1 MGLGRAPAACPVESR
16 RDLQVESLSPASPA
30 AAPAR
35 GPAAFPGE
43 PHLPGPQEPSGPQ
56 GTLAA
61 PQEGTPPPAGPFSGR
76 PQWLS
81 ADLGMAAG
89 AREPPAHPG
98 SEAPAFSAKPTSA
111 PALGLSSIA
120 FACVFRGR
128 GPGKHHVWAS
138 RVPVDK
144 PSGV

>member
-1 MGLGRAPAACPVESR
+1 MGLGRAPAACR
-16 RDLQVESLSPASPA
+16 RDLQVESLSPTSPT

-43 PHLPGPQEPSGPQ
+43 LHLPGPQEPSGPQ

-61 PQEGTPPPAGPFSGR
+61 PQEGAPPPAGPVSGGT
-76 PQWLS
+76 QWLS
-81 ADLGMAAG
+81 ADLGVAAG
-89 AREPPAHPG
+89 AREPPAHPR
-98 SEAPAFSAKPTSA
+98 SEAPTFSAKPTSA
-111 PALGLSSIA
+111 SALGLSRIT

-128 GPGKHHVWAS
+128 GPSKHHVWAS

-144 PSGV
+144 PSRV